1 LSYQRSGQCTHPS
14 SRWNLCR
21 RDPVVV
27 SCFHDNARCLFV
39 NSKLDHWIYKP
50 SLSFVIRY
58 SVVVFAF
65 TSVTPG

>member
-1 LSYQRSGQCTHPS
+1 MDSISKVALSLHQPQRADLVVLIMDSHS
-14 SRWNLCR
+14 SNH
-21 RDPVVV
+21 
-27 SCFHDNARCLFV
+27 S
-39 NSKLDHWIYKP
+39 P